1 MLPSWTLTSWPS
13 VRWCAADDPRTW
25 PAFQHMGTDVRAGG
39 DEQGRPMG
47 DTLWAARLADGNLL
61 GLAWEWVQVSA
72 GLVVLRDP
80 NGIISNAWLED
91 ESGEQLPELRA
102 LCVINGM
109 AHATPWQQTV
119 CRCLGVAQPPAGA
132 RAAQGAAT
140 AATAAAPCPPAPTAG
155 GAAGGATSGWPGS
168 RALLQRRA
176 AGRHDPGG

>member
-25 PAFQHMGTDVRAGG
+25 PAFQHMGTDVRAVG
-39 DEQGRPMG
+39 DEQGRPIG
-47 DTLWAARLADGNLL
+47 DTFWAARLADGSLL
-61 GLAWEWVQVSA
+61 GLAWEWVVVSA
-72 GLVVLRDP
+72 GIVVLRDP

-102 LCVINGM
+102 LCMVNGM

-119 CRCLGVAQPPAGA
+119 CRCLGVAQPPG
-132 RAAQGAAT
+132 RPQ
-140 AATAAAPCPPAPTAG
+140 APPVPAPTAPP
-155 GAAGGATSGWPGS
+155 AAGGATSGWPGS

-176 AGRHDPGG
+176 AGRYLPGR